1 MDIIEA
7 NEGLW
12 YGYGLLLKDIF
23 DDKDIGETEGEPR
36 PLKLSPK
43 EEAKARLAA
52 TVAAEAVAQVDDEDE
67 EALAEEL
74 VEEAALE
81 GDDEA
86 GDEEDL
92 SAADI
97 M

>member
-1 MDIIEA
+1 
-7 NEGLW
+7 
-12 YGYGLLLKDIF
+12 
-23 DDKDIGETEGEPR
+23 
-36 PLKLSPK
+36 
-43 EEAKARLAA
+43 
-52 TVAAEAVAQVDDEDE
+52 VDDEDK

-74 VEEAALE
+74 AKEAALE

-97 M
+97 